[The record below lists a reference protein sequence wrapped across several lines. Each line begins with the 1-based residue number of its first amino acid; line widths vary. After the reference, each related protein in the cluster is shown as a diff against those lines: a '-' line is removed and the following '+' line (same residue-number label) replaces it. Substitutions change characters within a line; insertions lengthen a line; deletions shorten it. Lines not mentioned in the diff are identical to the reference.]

1 MQYNKNNI
9 QLEDYQYVNTFIS
22 SNNTTSVDE
31 KLSFDYIM
39 KNLNYDER
47 IAITLYYMEG
57 YTNREISKILNT
69 SVGTIKSR
77 ISRAKQKIKELYKE
91 EIKNG

>member
-1 MQYNKNNI
+1 
-9 QLEDYQYVNTFIS
+9 
-22 SNNTTSVDE
+22 
-31 KLSFDYIM
+31 M